1 MIGGIFNVAIVMSGL
16 CGLTLVLGLAAA
28 IVRRARALARRR
40 ELDRVIPEIAGAVV
54 DFAAGANES
63 TAIREYSR
71 THREALENCLLQYYA
86 TLSGAGRDR
95 LADLAMDL
103 GLVQRWALEAQ
114 SHSAARRR
122 AALARLSMVAAHEPS
137 RRLSGETLHEALRDP
152 DGYARL
158 EAARTLIH
166 SGGESEVAEIFR
178 VAVGHSLMVRII
190 LADDLRKHVL
200 TLGQKV
206 IPEVLRSK
214 DPAEV
219 AGALELLAAWERAV
233 PLPEVARLA
242 EDGDKAIRLRAL
254 RVLPLTPVGLEC
266 AGAIQ
271 RALAD
276 DDEEICI
283 AAANAAGRMRLESAM
298 VMLARCLRRGRVDLC
313 RASASALAALPPRGW
328 ETLAELSE
336 SEDPATA
343 SAAVEALERAR
354 KSGMGV

>member
-1 MIGGIFNVAIVMSGL
+1 MIGGVFTVAIVMSGL
-16 CGLTLVLGLAAA
+16 VGLTLFFCLVAAV
-28 IVRRARALARRR
+28 IRRARALSRRR
-40 ELDRVIPEIAGAVV
+40 ELDRVIPEIAAAVV
-54 DFAAGANES
+54 DFAAGNNDHS
-63 TAIREYSR
+63 AIREFSR
-71 THREALENCLLQYYA
+71 SHRDALENCLLQYYA
-86 TLSGAGRDR
+86 TLSGTGRDR
-95 LADLAMDL
+95 LADLALEL
-103 GLVQRWALEAQ
+103 GLVQRWALDAQ
-114 SHSAARRR
+114 ARSAARRR
-122 AALARLSMVAAHEPS
+122 SALARLSMVAAHEPS
-137 RRLSGETLHEALRDP
+137 RRLSGDTLRDALKDP

-166 SGGESEVAEIFR
+166 SGDDSEVAEIFR

-200 TLGQKV
+200 TLSQKT

-254 RVLPLTPVGLEC
+254 RVLPLTPAGLEC

-313 RASASALAALPPRGW
+313 RAAASALAGLPPRGW

-336 SEDPATA
+336 SEDPVTA

-354 KSGMGV
+354 KGGMGV